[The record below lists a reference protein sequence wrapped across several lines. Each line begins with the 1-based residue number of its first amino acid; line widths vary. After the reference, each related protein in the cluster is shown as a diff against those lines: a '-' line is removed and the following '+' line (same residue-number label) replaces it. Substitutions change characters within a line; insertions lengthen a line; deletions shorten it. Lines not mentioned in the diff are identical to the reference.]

1 MLMIPWGVSRTN
13 KGGFLGEWVF
23 GRESVALGGEVVS
36 AAWAFL

>member
-1 MLMIPWGVSRTN
+1 MPWGVSGIS
-13 KGGFLGEWVF
+13 KGNLLGKWVF